1 MLRNKSNYSSYAQ
14 NAEQSQSCEDPTC
27 HNNRFGVEL
36 ILVPKLL
43 PVASDY
49 IGSNTAVATSQISWS
64 HHSVAYEATFRK
76 MFGFGLIRQK
86 ASVSRW
92 RWCSPGS
99 NNFLFGFQRERVL
112 GVYSADR
119 APVQGGSSKNVVNNY
134 IFLCHANTWIP
145 KQQPSKVSEPNIDP
159 NLGQQYDHG
168 FRAEGSNSESR
179 KGHGQNRHDFARSRA
194 KMLWI
199 HPASFTQSQP
209 QGGARL

>member
-1 MLRNKSNYSSYAQ
+1 MLRNKSDYSSHAQ
-14 NAEQSQSCEDPTC
+14 NTKQSQSCEDPTG

-43 PVASDY
+43 PVASNY
-49 IGSNTAVATSQISWS
+49 IGSNTAVATGEISRS
-64 HHSVAYEATFRK
+64 HHSVAYEAAFRK
-76 MFGFGLIRQK
+76 VFGFGLIRQK
-86 ASVSRW
+86 ASISRW
-92 RWCSPGS
+92 RRCSPGS

-119 APVQGGSSKNVVNNY
+119 APVQGGSSKNIVNND
-134 IFLCHANTWIP
+134 ICLCHANTWVP
-145 KQQPSKVSEPNIDP
+145 KQQPSKVSKPNIDP

-168 FRAEGSNSESR
+168 FRGEGSNSKDR